1 MKKNYFLMLICF
13 LSFTGISLS
22 QTTYYWRGEA
32 ISGNWEESTNWWNGS
47 ASTPSGADILR
58 FNNNHETTMTND
70 LVATNR
76 YQIFFEA
83 TATTSR
89 TIGGTTE
96 NTFYDYGGNVP
107 KIENNSVAIHTLN
120 FPIKLGN
127 NPTELNPVNGDLTF
141 GGNIE
146 LTANYIDVYGDNS
159 KTLTFNGVL
168 SGTGGLSLK
177 GNSKVIFNGE
187 NTFTGATNVNSG
199 DLEIN
204 ADMAGNIQ
212 VNNNA
217 TLQVN
222 TDLTI
227 PQLVLYN
234 NATVTVKA
242 GKSLTISGNLEN
254 NSSNA
259 IILENGATLIV
270 NGTSTGDISYNV
282 NVTDDNW
289 HLISSPVVGQ
299 VYGDTWANDNI
310 VADGNGTNRGISTYQ
325 NGTPDGT
332 TGPWVYMQD
341 GASSTFDSGVGY
353 SLKRT
358 SSGTY
363 AFTGTFP
370 NGTITPAISTNTND
384 WNLIGNP
391 YPSNLNIA
399 TFITENSTT
408 NDFIADGFDAIYVWN
423 PTEGG
428 TGAYNELTTGFIQ
441 PGQAFFIKSK
451 VDGAANITEAMQSHT
466 TGTFYKNTDTSINL
480 LLSNG
485 KSTKRTKINY
495 LGGKSTSLDAGFDI
509 GMFDGV
515 DSDLRIYTHL
525 IENNKGI
532 AFARQALPNTDLESL
547 VIPVGVKA
555 ALNTEITFSAEA
567 LNLPTGIKVFL
578 EDRNANTFTRLD
590 EANSEYKVTLEE
602 ALNGIGRFYLHTSSK
617 STLNVTNIAIEN
629 ISIYTADAS
638 TLKIVGLQEG
648 NANVKIFNML
658 GKQMMNSSFKTN
670 GAKEISL
677 PQLATGVYFVQ
688 LTTETG
694 KLNKKIVLE

>member
-1 MKKNYFLMLICF
+1 MKKNYFLTILFI
-13 LSFTGISLS
+13 LGSLS
-22 QTTYYWRGEA
+22 SFAQWGHRYATEQVNQNINVETGTNFTVSVEWGEGDWTNSEFGYGTTTDGTGWTWVSLPWFEDGDGSNKRCKTDITINSSNVYYYAYRFEKDGATTYQLGD
-32 ISGNWEESTNWWNGS
+32 ESWSANTAVLSAVSTITAFSTKTWTGTTDTDWNTATNWSPTGVPNS
-47 ASTPSGADILR
+47 VDNVIIPVLSNQPVVSGAVTV
-58 FNNNHETTMTND
+58 NQ
-70 LVATNR
+70 ATLASGASL
-76 YQIFFEA
+76 IA
-83 TATTSR
+83 
-89 TIGGTTE
+89 
-96 NTFYDYGGNVP
+96 
-107 KIENNSVAIHTLN
+107 NS
-120 FPIKLGN
+120 
-127 NPTELNPVNGDLTF
+127 
-141 GGNIE
+141 
-146 LTANYIDVYGDNS
+146 
-159 KTLTFNGVL
+159 
-168 SGTGGLSLK
+168 
-177 GNSKVIFNGE
+177 
-187 NTFTGATNVNSG
+187 TFTGT
-199 DLEIN
+199 IN
-204 ADMAGNIQ
+204 
-212 VNNNA
+212 
-217 TLQVN
+217 
-222 TDLTI
+222 
-227 PQLVLYN
+227 
-234 NATVTVKA
+234 
-242 GKSLTISGNLEN
+242 
-254 NSSNA
+254 
-259 IILENGATLIV
+259 
-270 NGTSTGDISYNV
+270 YNV

-325 NGTPDGT
+325 NGAPNAT

-341 GASSTFDSGVGY
+341 GTNSTFDSGVGY

-370 NGTITPAISTNTND
+370 NGPITPAISTNTND

-525 IENNKGI
+525 IENNEGI
-532 AFARQALPNTDLESL
+532 AFARQALPNTDLESM
-547 VIPVGVKA
+547 VIPVGVKVEA
-555 ALNTEITFSAEA
+555 GKEITFSAEA
-567 LNLPTGIKVFL
+567 LNLPSEIKVYL
-578 EDRNANTFTRLD
+578 EDRTTNTFTRLD
-590 EANSEYKVTLEE
+590 EANSEYKITLSE
-602 ALNGIGRFYLHTSSK
+602 ALNGTGRFYLHTAQKALS
-617 STLNVTNIAIEN
+617 LNTNTILEN
-629 ISIYTADAS
+629 VSIYKADAS
-638 TLKIVGLQEG
+638 TLRIVGLQEG
-648 NANVKIFNML
+648 NATIKLFNLL
-658 GKQMMNSSFKTN
+658 GKQMMNSTFKTN
-670 GAKEISL
+670 GVQNISL

-688 LTTETG
+688 VTTDAG
-694 KLNKKIVLE
+694 KLNKKIILE